1 MERTARYDDLKT
13 RIYEVEKLMK
23 TEKNRRL
30 YERYQ
35 TIMLHLKGYT
45 NVKIAEV
52 IGRSNLTIGNYVKRY
67 QELGISGL
75 EMSYSPGAPRRLTA
89 EQEKRIC
96 EVVTYHTP
104 ADMGLKAEM
113 NWTAPLLREWIY
125 QEWGVTYKNRAVLNI
140 LHRLGFSHTR
150 PTYTL
155 EKADLHK
162 QEEFRN
168 TFKTYGVLSIEV
180 QQLCHECF
188 VRR

>member
-1 MERTARYDDLKT
+1 MLRMERTANYDDLKT
-13 RIYEVEKLMK
+13 RIHDVEELMK

-35 TIMLHLKGYT
+35 AIMLHLKGYT
-45 NVKIAEV
+45 YVKIAEI

-67 QELGISGL
+67 QEFGIAGL
-75 EMSYSPGAPRRLTA
+75 EMSYSPGATRRLTA
-89 EQEKRIC
+89 QQEERVC
-96 EVVTYHTP
+96 EVITHHTP

-125 QEWGVTYKNRAVLNI
+125 QEWGITYKNRAVLNI

-150 PTYTL
+150 PTYSL

-162 QEEFRN
+162 QEEFRE
-168 TFKTYGVLSIEV
+168 TFKTYKKT
-180 QQLCHECF
+180 
-188 VRR
+188 RKWRN